1 MDADLHCTSIAREM
15 QLTDSEIIDW
25 LEKEKVSF
33 VKADFREG
41 GVAWI
46 IDAGGG
52 TEWVHGVSLR
62 DAVYNAARSERG
74 K

>member
-1 MDADLHCTSIAREM
+1 MDSDLDFASAAREV
-15 QLTDSEIIDW
+15 QFTDSEIVDW

>member
-1 MDADLHCTSIAREM
+1 VDSDLHYTSEARES
-15 QLTDSEIIDW
+15 QLTDSEIVEW
-25 LEKEKVSF
+25 LEKGNVSF
-33 VKADFREG
+33 VKADLREG
-41 GVAWI
+41 GTTWI
-46 IDAGGG
+46 LDAGGG